1 MYRPT
6 ENTALRTV
14 YTAYE
19 IDRLYELLGFINFV
33 RLYKRMLGY
42 SDIEIAK
49 AEGVTKQAVQGGI
62 NRKLKEYY
70 PNVKKVN
77 WRKGR

>member
-14 YTAYE
+14 DMVHS
-19 IDRLYELLGFINFV
+19 IDKLYEDLGFVDFL
-33 RLYKRMLGY
+33 RLFRRLSGY
-42 SDIEIAK
+42 NDGEIALM
-49 AEGVTKQAVQGGI
+49 EGKTRQAVQRGI
-62 NRKLKEYY
+62 NGKLKEYY

-77 WRKGR
+77 L